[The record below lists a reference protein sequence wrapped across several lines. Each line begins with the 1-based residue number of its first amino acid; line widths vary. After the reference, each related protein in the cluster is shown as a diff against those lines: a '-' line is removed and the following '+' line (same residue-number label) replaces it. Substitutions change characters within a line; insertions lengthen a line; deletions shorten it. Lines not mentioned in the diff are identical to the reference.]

1 MNLQNS
7 PRALWYI
14 IIVTPPKK
22 KKKKEEREKEREKRK
37 LLMVTIS
44 TEPSILLA
52 FLLHYEPSLTTNL
65 HI

>member
-22 KKKKEEREKEREKRK
+22 EKKKEEREKQREKRK